1 MKKEISVGII
11 FLVAMSILGYYTII
25 MTGEFLRNNQSYPI
39 TVLFN
44 NVEGLSEKDRVKING
59 VVAGKVTSIEL
70 LDDSKVLVALS
81 MNRKFRL
88 YKGYTIKIS
97 SESTLGGRYVGINPG
112 NPIVDNIE
120 NEEIL
125 SREYLNGTSLPDPLS
140 MLSEFIAENRENVF
154 ETIQNVRSITHKIN
168 SGQGTLG
175 KLINEDRIHDN
186 ADSLVKELRDAIE
199 DTREQAPI
207 TSFLRAALTAF

>member
-1 MKKEISVGII
+1 MKKEISVGIL

-59 VVAGKVTSIEL
+59 VVAGKVTNIEL
-70 LDDSKVLVALS
+70 MDDSKVLVALS

-112 NPIVDNIE
+112 KPFVDN
-120 NEEIL
+120 
-125 SREYLNGTSLPDPLS
+125 
-140 MLSEFIAENRENVF
+140 
-154 ETIQNVRSITHKIN
+154 
-168 SGQGTLG
+168 
-175 KLINEDRIHDN
+175 
-186 ADSLVKELRDAIE
+186 
-199 DTREQAPI
+199 
-207 TSFLRAALTAF
+207 

>member
-1 MKKEISVGII
+1 MKKEISVGIL

-59 VVAGKVTSIEL
+59 VVAGKVTNIEL

-112 NPIVDNIE
+112 KPFEDNIQ

-140 MLSEFIAENRENVF
+140 MLSEFIAENRENVY

>member
-1 MKKEISVGII
+1 MKKEISVGIL

-59 VVAGKVTSIEL
+59 VVAGKVTNIEL
-70 LDDSKVLVALS
+70 MDDSKVLVALS

-112 NPIVDNIE
+112 KPFVDNIQ

-140 MLSEFIAENRENVF
+140 MLSEFIAENRENVY

>member
-1 MKKEISVGII
+1 MKKEISVGIF
-11 FLVAMSILGYYTII
+11 FLIAMTILGYYTII
-25 MTGEFLRNNQSYPI
+25 MTGEFLKSDQSYTV
-39 TVLFN
+39 TVLFT

-59 VVAGKVTSIEL
+59 VTAGKVTDIDL
-70 LDDSKVLVALS
+70 MDDSRVLVSLS

-88 YKGYTIKIS
+88 YKGYTIKIR

-112 NPIVDNIE
+112 KSVVDDVA
-120 NEEIL
+120 NEEIH
-125 SREYLNGTSLPDPLS
+125 SREYLNGTALPDPLS
-140 MLSEFIAENRENVF
+140 MLSEFISENRENVYA
-154 ETIQNVRSITHKIN
+154 TIQNIRDITHKIN

-175 KLINEDRIHDN
+175 KLINDDRIHDN
-186 ADSLVKELRDAIE
+186 ADGLVKELRDAIE

>member
-1 MKKEISVGII
+1 MKKEISVGIL

-59 VVAGKVTSIEL
+59 VVAGKVTNIEL

-112 NPIVDNIE
+112 KPFVDNIQ

-140 MLSEFIAENRENVF
+140 MLSEFIAENRENVY